1 MSLIDDLKST
11 SDQSFDKWFDR
22 WFEKNDFPNTFKKSA
37 QQGYSGYCI
46 ELRRT
51 TPLHE
56 NDEYLNRRLRD
67 PRTVTKLKD
76 RLPGISIE
84 FTKVQKT
91 NLLNLKYTVEKLEF
105 SWK

>member
-1 MSLIDDLKST
+1 MSLIEDLKST

-37 QQGYSGYCI
+37 Q
-46 ELRRT
+46 
-51 TPLHE
+51 
-56 NDEYLNRRLRD
+56 
-67 PRTVTKLKD
+67 
-76 RLPGISIE
+76 LPGISIE